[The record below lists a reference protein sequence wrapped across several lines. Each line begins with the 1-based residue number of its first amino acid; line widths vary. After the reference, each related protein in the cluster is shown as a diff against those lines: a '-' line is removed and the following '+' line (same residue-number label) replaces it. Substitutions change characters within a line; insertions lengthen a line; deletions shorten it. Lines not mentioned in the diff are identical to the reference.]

1 MEHILLNQDL
11 LRLAKLDEDK
21 ARELFLETNEE
32 GEASIRPDAT
42 AIFAKQV
49 LSRMEQE
56 RNDKL
61 GQGKKTMAQEVEKT
75 LSPLFAKF
83 GIQSEKD
90 VINGISQ
97 LAEKLSDDAYK
108 GGASQLTDEEI
119 KKHPLFQQ
127 RLNAEL
133 QAAKE
138 EAEKIRNEFD
148 AMKAAIA
155 KREQDQVLIS
165 KVEKALEDQNAAFV
179 NRANQIQYFF
189 KALDRENIH
198 INDAGQVEL
207 LDSDGIALR
216 NPQTKQI
223 YSFNE
228 YIINKWLELGYGVAD
243 APAGSPVQSKNKGG
257 STLSSLA
264 AAQEALQREKD
275 PQKKAAIM
283 QRMAELMRA
292 QK

>member
-1 MEHILLNQDL
+1 MEHLLLNQDL

-32 GEASIRPDAT
+32 GEATIRPDAT

-49 LSRMEQE
+49 LNRMEQE

-133 QAAKE
+133 QAAKD

-148 AMKAAIA
+148 TMKAAIA

-165 KVEKALEDQNAAFV
+165 KVEKALEEQNAAFV
-179 NRANQIQYFF
+179 NRTNQINYFF

-207 LDSDGIALR
+207 LDSDGIQLR

-283 QRMAELMRA
+283 QRMAELMRS

>member
-1 MEHILLNQDL
+1 MLNQDL